1 MGLAEPLSVSQA
13 LLSTDNYVSMA
24 VIDTGVYV
32 SDEATPVSMAVID
45 TGVAS
50 SLTYTL
56 KAATNNLHWQVR
68 GGNLADMSDAVV
80 VQSQA
85 TVNAAAIGTFTA
97 SPAYYRYYDVQ
108 IKAAS
113 AGNQGTGTV

>member
-13 LLSTDNYVSMA
+13 LLSTDNY
-24 VIDTGVYV
+24 
-32 SDEATPVSMAVID
+32 VSMAVID

-113 AGNQGTGTV
+113 AGNQGTGTVNGIAKA